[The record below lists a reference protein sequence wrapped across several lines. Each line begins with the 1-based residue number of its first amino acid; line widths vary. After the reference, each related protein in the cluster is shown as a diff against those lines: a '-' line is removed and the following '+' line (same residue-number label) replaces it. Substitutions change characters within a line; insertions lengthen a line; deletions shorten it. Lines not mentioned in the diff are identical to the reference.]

1 MSTLLDASDRKL
13 SETQPHE
20 IEAPRAPG
28 RAMMGRPSRY
38 SDETAAEICERIA
51 LGESL
56 VSVTNDPAMP
66 SETTVIRW
74 LSDDRYSEFRALY
87 ARARD
92 AQVERFID
100 EIVDIADRVKDC
112 IDSAVVNAARLAIDT
127 RKWAAAKR
135 LPRKYGDRI
144 GVESSGNLVVKI
156 IHGLA
161 DED

>member
-20 IEAPRAPG
+20 IEAPRGFASVKL
-28 RAMMGRPSRY
+28 GRPSRY
-38 SDETAAEICERIA
+38 SDEIAAEICERIS

-74 LSDDRYSEFRALY
+74 LSDDRYSAFRALY
-87 ARARD
+87 VRAREQ
-92 AQVERFID
+92 QVERYVD

-144 GVESSGNLVVKI
+144 GVESTGSLTVKI
-156 IHGLA
+156 VHGLG
-161 DED
+161 DE